1 MKTRRAKAKIIR
13 TVTEIAIVMLD
24 TSGQIEEIEEVLE
37 ELETDNEEVV
47 SIITVLSVH
56 SYP

>member
-1 MKTRRAKAKIIR
+1 MKTRRAKATIIR

-56 SYP
+56 